1 MYHCPVYFFGTC
13 FQTIPFSKK
22 KKTGVLRQTT
32 TNEWLNQ
39 RFNSSYSNTMFS
51 HSRRKRQIQWLSK
64 RKAFNPSALNNKNT
78 TSTDHKFINETVL
91 NLHQFNHH
99 LQEGNTSILPLC

>member
-22 KKTGVLRQTT
+22 KKKVLRQTT

-39 RFNSSYSNTMFS
+39 QFIFKHNVLPLQKKASNTM
-51 HSRRKRQIQWLSK
+51 
-64 RKAFNPSALNNKNT
+64 ALQKKSVQPFCT
-78 TSTDHKFINETVL
+78 
-91 NLHQFNHH
+91 
-99 LQEGNTSILPLC
+99 